1 MRARDGTACI
11 NGSFPAAPS
20 VKKMKTQADVVA
32 RIVGGFWSS
41 FRQIARTQGIPYQW
55 KALNDELPNANKS
68 HCIKNFRI
76 AAGKEQGEF
85 YGCVFQDSD
94 VAKWLEAVSYS
105 LTWQPDAELEALAD
119 SAIED
124 IVAAQ
129 QPDGYLNTYYIL
141 HPNEE
146 RFSNLMD
153 HHELYCAG
161 HLLEAAVAYAQA
173 TGKQKLLDAMIRYV
187 DCIGNA
193 IGIES
198 GKLHGYPGHSELEM
212 ALMRLYEFTADQKYL
227 GMAKYMI
234 DQRGQ
239 LPLYFEEE
247 CRLHGRRCGWTNG
260 VHGYQYYQAGMP
272 LREQQNADGHAVR
285 ALYLYSGMA
294 DVARETQDQGLW
306 QACKTL
312 WNSVVQRRMY
322 ITGGVGSTAYGEAFT
337 FDYDLPNDTCYTETC
352 ASIALVFL
360 AKRMFRMD
368 PKSVYM
374 DVMEQ
379 ALYNGVISGMQL
391 DGKRFF
397 YTNPLEVLPEACR
410 RDQNKTHIKSQRV
423 EWFDCACCP
432 PNLIRLLMS
441 MHEYLC
447 SVRENELFI
456 HLYVDSKYQVK
467 LGNNRAQWSCRTKYP
482 WEGKIVFISQCDAV
496 TPYTLSLRIPAW
508 CKHYHLYI
516 NNEKIELPCI
526 DGYIHVHRLWR
537 EGDQVVLQLDM
548 EVRLCSAHP
557 SVREDAGKVAVM
569 RGPLVYCL
577 EETDNGPDLHL
588 IRLGNIRPEDFQL
601 DFTQELGGMVT
612 LSLLALRESTAQWPV
627 QHLYADNVE
636 LPLEPTSLRWIP
648 YFAWG
653 NRQEG
658 EMRVWIRR

>member
-1 MRARDGTACI
+1 MSTWNCRYRLQLPTAHEKDHM
-11 NGSFPAAPS
+11 
-20 VKKMKTQADVVA
+20 KKNADVVVS
-32 RIVGGFWSS
+32 ISGGFWNS
-41 FRQIARTQGIPYQW
+41 FRQIARTEGIPYQW
-55 KALNDELPNANKS
+55 QALNDELPTASKS

-94 VAKWLEAVSYS
+94 VAKWLEAVAYC
-105 LTWQPDAELEALAD
+105 LAWQPDEQLESLAD
-119 SAIED
+119 AAIDD

-141 HPNEE
+141 HPNEQ

-153 HHELYCAG
+153 NHELYCAG
-161 HLLEAAVAYAQA
+161 HLLEAAVAYAQV
-173 TGKQKLLDAMIRYV
+173 TGKKKLLDAMIRYV
-187 DCIGNA
+187 ECIRNA
-193 IGIES
+193 IGIEP
-198 GKLHGYPGHSELEM
+198 GKLHGYPGHPEM
-212 ALMRLYEFTADQKYL
+212 EIALMRLYEFTEDRKYL
-227 GMAKYMI
+227 NLAKYFI

-239 LPLYFEEE
+239 YPLYFDEE
-247 CRLHGRRCGWTNG
+247 CRLHGRKCGWTKG

-272 LREQQNADGHAVR
+272 LREQQDADGHAVR

-294 DVARETQDQGLW
+294 DVARETQDQELW
-306 QACKTL
+306 HACKML

-360 AKRMFRMD
+360 ARRMFRMD
-368 PKSVYM
+368 PKSAYM

-410 RDQNKTHIKSQRV
+410 KDQHKTHIKPQRV
-423 EWFDCACCP
+423 AWFDCACCP

-447 SVRENELFI
+447 TVREDKIFI
-456 HLYVDSKYQVK
+456 HLYVDSEYQLE
-467 LGNNRAQWSCRTKYP
+467 LGSNKVQWTCQTKYP
-482 WEGKIVFISQCDAV
+482 WEGKITLCSKCDAV
-496 TPYTLSLRIPAW
+496 MPYALALRIPAW
-508 CKHYHLYI
+508 CKHYRLHV
-516 NNEKIELPCI
+516 NGEEVEFPCI
-526 DGYIHVHRLWR
+526 DGYVHLNRHWKA
-537 EGDQVVLQLDM
+537 GDQVVLLLDM
-548 EVRLCSAHP
+548 DIRFCSAHP
-557 SVREDAGKVAVM
+557 SVREDAGKVAIM

-577 EETDNGPDLHL
+577 EEIDNGPDLHL
-588 IRLGNIRPEDFQL
+588 IRLGDTRPEDFQAT
-601 DFTQELGGMVT
+601 FTQELGGVVS
-612 LSLLALRESTAQWPV
+612 LSSPGLRESTVQWPA
-627 QHLYADNVE
+627 QCLYADD
-636 LPLEPTSLRWIP
+636 LTLALEPASLTWIP
-648 YFAWG
+648 YYAWG

-658 EMRVWIRR
+658 EMCVWVRK